1 MSVVLDTRTGGTG
14 HKQERRRF
22 PLNTRDCAVQVTEH
36 RHRLPRDILESPPE
50 IFSSCLDVGLGT
62 LLWVILLQQALGQVD
77 PEVPDNLNHSV
88 LP

>member
-50 IFSSCLDVGLGT
+50 IFSSYLDVGLGT
-62 LLWVILLQQALGQVD
+62 LLWVSLLSSGCVHR
-77 PEVPDNLNHSV
+77 P
-88 LP
+88 